1 VSAAR
6 SSAFKPRAVLW
17 LLGAIT
23 SFATMDTAAKWL
35 SQSYPLIAAVWVR
48 YLLPTVFLG
57 VYLFAKKGFGFAHAP
72 QPAVQIA
79 RGVALVASTVCF
91 WTALKNLPLVEAAV
105 VSFVCPTI
113 VVVLSSLL
121 LKERP
126 ARAHWVALAL
136 GFAGVV
142 IALRPGV
149 SHAGIGAIAA
159 LASAALYAVYIVL
172 TRKVANEADAT
183 TLLFHANALGALL
196 LTFAAPAVARMPTGF
211 EWVLLPLLGMLGLG
225 GHWCMIKAY
234 EMATATALAPFMY
247 LQLLIATFYG
257 WLVFSNLPD
266 GFTLVGM
273 AFILLGGFIAMRHEH
288 RSQAIAAQPA
298 AATAVAATPE

>member
-1 VSAAR
+1 
-6 SSAFKPRAVLW
+6 VLW

-23 SFATMDTAAKWL
+23 AFATMDTAAKWL
-35 SQSYPLIAAVWVR
+35 SQSYPLIVAVWVR
-48 YLLPTVFLG
+48 YLLPTLFLG
-57 VYLFAKKGFGFAHAP
+57 SYLFARKGFGFAHAP

-91 WTALKNLPLVEAAV
+91 WTALKHLPLVEAAV

-126 ARAHWVALAL
+126 ARAHWLALVL

-149 SHAGIGAIAA
+149 SHAGIGALAA
-159 LASAALYAVYIVL
+159 LASATLYALYIVL

-183 TLLFHANALGALL
+183 ALLFHANALGALL
-196 LTFAAPAVARMPTGF
+196 LTFVAPAVARWPAGI
-211 EWVLLPLLGMLGLG
+211 EWLLLPLLGVLGLC

-234 EMATATALAPFMY
+234 EMASATALAPFMY

-257 WLVFSNLPD
+257 WLVFANLPD
-266 GFTLVGM
+266 GFTLAGM
-273 AFILLGGFIAMRHEH
+273 AFILAGGFVAMRHER
-288 RSQAIAAQPA
+288 RSHPA
-298 AATAVAATPE
+298 TTQVTAVAATPE